1 MFFDVGE
8 NKCKA
13 NKVLIEALR
22 EMVCQTLDSY
32 AAQFVPIW
40 KQPIQQD
47 SVIRLSLSDNDVE
60 TSDIATLLSLS
71 DPDLQ
76 VNENSVH
83 LSDLDFEDDEP
94 DTIVDDFAWANYNPL
109 FGHPSNDLF
118 VGRPSQVSLPH
129 YSYL

>member
-47 SVIRLSLSDNDVE
+47 STIRLSLSDADVE
-60 TSDIATLLSLS
+60 TSDIATLIS
-71 DPDLQ
+71 
-76 VNENSVH
+76 
-83 LSDLDFEDDEP
+83 LSDLDWDDES
-94 DTIVDDFAWANYNPL
+94 DTLVDDFAWANYNPL
-109 FGHPSNDLF
+109 CGHPSNDLF